1 MKLISINPIVRYV
14 LYLIIVLN
22 SFNVFA
28 QTKLETEYW
37 INSKFVTHKLD
48 KQTSTNDF
56 LKIQISYDYLLFD
69 DCLMTLKTTAYGK
82 SFPPYEQKYEMNIG
96 DIKSIV
102 WKKNTLIF
110 TSKKFNV
117 NNTGR
122 SITFE
127 KEFSHLNFRNKFEFE
142 INGNAEPRLRERLL
156 KAFNHLRSFCKSS
169 KDEIVPF

>member
-1 MKLISINPIVRYV
+1 MKINA
-14 LYLIIVLN
+14 LFLF
-22 SFNVFA
+22 SFFSLFFSFEYTFS
-28 QTKLETEYW
+28 QTRLETEYW

-48 KQTSTNDF
+48 KQSSTDDF
-56 LKIQISYDYLLFD
+56 LKIQISYDYLSFD
-69 DCLMTLKTTAYGK
+69 DCLITLKTTAYGQ

-117 NNTGR
+117 NNMGR
-122 SITFE
+122 SITVE
-127 KEFSHLNFRNKFEFE
+127 KEFSHLNFRNKLEFE

-156 KAFNHLRSFCKSS
+156 KAFYHLRSFCKPTF
-169 KDEIVPF
+169 DEKEPF